1 MFHEAN
7 KIENIISMLNL
18 LEEHFL
24 QEYPFFTLYLPE
36 NIKEFDDFIVI
47 RDDGN
52 CCEIIAISKD
62 YFYHLQ
68 KFS

>member
-1 MFHEAN
+1 MFHEAD

-18 LEEHFL
+18 LEEHF
-24 QEYPFFTLYLPE
+24 YLPE
-36 NIKEFDDFIVI
+36 NIKGFEDFIVI
-47 RDDGN
+47 RDDVI
-52 CCEIIAISKD
+52 CCKIIARSKE